1 MSSVRCVLLL
11 AGLVAL
17 ASAATLPPYYIQAEV
32 VLFDSGDSNACGV
45 PGEDYVTFTETALGS
60 KYYKGLYRAYT
71 DESFDTQV
79 ERPAELEHLGMLGEV
94 PSWTGV
100 RAHA

>member
-1 MSSVRCVLLL
+1 MYLLV
-11 AGLVAL
+11 GWVCAL
-17 ASAATLPPYYIQAEV
+17 QCHDNLPPYYIQAEV

-45 PGEDYVTFTETALGS
+45 PGEDYITFTQTALGS

-71 DESFDTQV
+71 DETFDTQI

-94 PSWTGV
+94 ASWTGV